1 MLMIKSFIF
10 LKNFSF
16 LPVCEGVTHSGVP
29 LYRHTHHQE
38 DGAAHGDPKTHYL
51 QTNIL
56 LLIISYLK
64 YKICMLVPV
73 ERVVCEGKCVKQ
85 PGRVELYETVTDT
98 VKYSKY
104 QVDTE
109 NNYH

>member
-1 MLMIKSFIF
+1 M
-10 LKNFSF
+10 
-16 LPVCEGVTHSGVP
+16 
-29 LYRHTHHQE
+29 
-38 DGAAHGDPKTHYL
+38 
-51 QTNIL
+51 
-56 LLIISYLK
+56 

>member
-1 MLMIKSFIF
+1 
-10 LKNFSF
+10 
-16 LPVCEGVTHSGVP
+16 
-29 LYRHTHHQE
+29 
-38 DGAAHGDPKTHYL
+38 
-51 QTNIL
+51 
-56 LLIISYLK
+56 
-64 YKICMLVPV
+64 MLVPV

-104 QVDTE
+104 QVDTK